1 MAGYPGYVKG
11 SWTLLPPSTNSS
23 WAVTDPSSLCI
34 IDPHLVQSSP
44 QLPPDSSY
52 WSLCNKCYSYAGCVI
67 TSDKWG
73 EWANTEQSEKLTVEN
88 YLGKWGLG
96 KGRRTNREMWSTFS
110 EHPLDKSTT
119 GHIYPPLP
127 PTPIVYG
134 FSLFTTFDNHQSLTV
149 QKGCNALYLTY
160 QNWKRSHPHQE
171 QSKHPLGSD
180 CSDGHQPWGSHS
192 HRPRWCTAG
201 AARRW
206 RRGRVFF
213 QRLPYFLNPR
223 GINCRCG
230 F

>member
-1 MAGYPGYVKG
+1 MQRLGVPHHTHRALVLLFALMYYYYYYQKHWCFMAGYPGYVKG
-11 SWTLLPPSTNSS
+11 SWTFLPPSTNSS

-73 EWANTEQSEKLTVEN
+73 EWENTEQSEKLTVEN

-96 KGRRTNREMWSTFS
+96 KGRRTNREIWSTFS

-127 PTPIVYG
+127 PTPI
-134 FSLFTTFDNHQSLTV
+134 L
-149 QKGCNALYLTY
+149 
-160 QNWKRSHPHQE
+160 
-171 QSKHPLGSD
+171 
-180 CSDGHQPWGSHS
+180 
-192 HRPRWCTAG
+192 
-201 AARRW
+201 
-206 RRGRVFF
+206 
-213 QRLPYFLNPR
+213 
-223 GINCRCG
+223 
-230 F
+230 